1 MSTAPRSLADWLR
14 TRSDAEL
21 GDLLCRRP
29 DLLVPVPA
37 DIGALA
43 ARACIRLSVVRA
55 LERLNQFTLELVD
68 AIVLLGDEAST
79 AGLLALVGDAAPEPA
94 IRRGLDVLRANALVW
109 GGDDRLHLVG
119 GVREIG
125 ATYPAGL
132 GRPVAVCLERHSRPQ
147 LALIVE
153 ALGLPDGST
162 QHAAI
167 AAVATAF
174 ADRAWL
180 DALLARADAEVGSEA
195 GEVLQALAN
204 GPPLGSVADA
214 LRPVSA
220 ASADTPVR
228 WLLAHALLV
237 AIDGATVELP
247 REVGL
252 ALRGDRP
259 LGELHSVPPEPVLT
273 KVPASAVDAGAA
285 AEATAVVGHVE
296 SLLEAWGAEPP
307 GVLRASGLGVRELR
321 RVARSLDVEESVAA
335 LVVEVAAAAGLV
347 ADTGGLGAHW
357 QPTTAYDGWR
367 AAAPEHRWLVLAR
380 SWLTMSRLPGLVGR
394 RDDRD
399 KVIAALGPD
408 VERSLAPE
416 IRRTALGALAEV
428 PAGSAPEPASLGAL
442 LSWRAPRRGGR
453 LRDLAV
459 EWTLAEAAALGVTGR
474 GALSAAGRALLTD
487 DEAAAA
493 AALAAVLPPPL
504 DHVLLQADLTAVAPG
519 PLEPDLARELAL
531 VADVESSG
539 GATVFRISAASVRRA
554 LDAGRSA
561 SELHELFKSR
571 SRTPVP
577 QALTYL
583 VDDVAR
589 RHGVLRVGTAT
600 AYVRCDDDALLAEV
614 LVARK
619 AAPLR
624 LRRLAPTVLTAHASV
639 ENVLD
644 VLREAGY
651 APVAES
657 PDGAVVIKRTAA
669 HRTAVRPRP
678 PRLAGDAPVPTAA
691 QVANSVRGLR
701 AGDEAARAARRAPVT
716 TSGAVYSPH
725 SRGSDALAVL
735 QHAAL
740 DRRPVWLRYVNA
752 QGQASHRIVEPTSV
766 NGGYLT
772 AYDHRREDTLTF
784 ALHRVTG
791 VSELLGDEAP

>member
-1 MSTAPRSLADWLR
+1 MRLMKSFMGYA
-14 TRSDAEL
+14 RSDGTAGARNHVAILPTVACANGVAMALARRVPGTVPMPHAHGCGRAGRDLEL
-21 GDLLCRRP
+21 HYRAIENLAAHP
-29 DLLVPVPA
+29 N
-37 DIGALA
+37 IGAL
-43 ARACIRLSVVRA
+43 L
-55 LERLNQFTLELVD
+55 
-68 AIVLLGDEAST
+68 
-79 AGLLALVGDAAPEPA
+79 LVGLGCELIRTEFIAESAAA
-94 IRRGLDVLRANALVW
+94 S
-109 GGDDRLHLVG
+109 
-119 GVREIG
+119 
-125 ATYPAGL
+125 
-132 GRPVAVCLERHSRPQ
+132 GRPVARIDIQSEGGSRH
-147 LALIVE
+147 
-153 ALGLPDGST
+153 
-162 QHAAI
+162 
-167 AAVATAF
+167 AVAKGVEILK
-174 ADRAWL
+174 D
-180 DALLARADAEVGSEA
+180 
-195 GEVLQALAN
+195 
-204 GPPLGSVADA
+204 
-214 LRPVSA
+214 
-220 ASADTPVR
+220 
-228 WLLAHALLV
+228 LV
-237 AIDGATVELP
+237 AVTDGAERVETSLD
-247 REVGL
+247 RLTVGL
-252 ALRGDRP
+252 KCGGSDAFSG
-259 LGELHSVPPEPVLT
+259 VT
-273 KVPASAVDAGAA
+273 ANPAV
-285 AEATAVVGHVE
+285 
-296 SLLEAWGAEPP
+296 
-307 GVLRASGLGVRELR
+307 
-321 RVARSLDVEESVAA
+321 
-335 LVVEVAAAAGLV
+335 GLV
-347 ADTGGLGAHW
+347 ADTGGLDAHW

-416 IRRTALGALAEV
+416 IRRTALGALAKV

-474 GALSAAGRALLTD
+474 GALSAAGRALLAD

-657 PDGAVVIKRTAA
+657 PDGAVVIKRTTA

-678 PRLAGDAPVPTAA
+678 PRLAGDAPMPTAA